1 MRADAKENYNHLLTV
16 ARDVVTEHGANASL
30 RDIAR
35 RAEVSHVTLLR
46 HFPTREA
53 LLDALL
59 QKGLEGL
66 TVKAGEL
73 ELSTSPG
80 NALLYWLRN
89 AVGFV
94 QVYSGVVTMMATA
107 LANPGSAL
115 HASCD
120 NLRKA
125 GERLLKSAQ
134 AEGTARADME
144 GSDLFALIGALGW
157 IGDQDSF
164 KPRAEYLLD
173 VIANAILI
181 GRSREFH

>member
-1 MRADAKENYNHLLTV
+1 MRADAKENYNHLLVV
-16 ARDVVTEHGANASL
+16 AREVVTEQGANASL

-35 RAEVSHVTLLR
+35 KAEVSHVTLLR

-59 QKGLEGL
+59 QKSLEEL

-73 ELSTSPG
+73 EASTSPG
-80 NALLYWLRN
+80 EALLVWLRD

-107 LANPGSAL
+107 LANPHSAL

-120 NLRKA
+120 NLRNA
-125 GERLLKSAQ
+125 GEQLLKRAQ
-134 AEGTARADME
+134 EEGTARIDMQ

-157 IGDQDSF
+157 MGDQQSF
-164 KPRAEYLLD
+164 KPRADSLFD
-173 VIANAILI
+173 VIANAILVR
-181 GRSREFH
+181 GSQ